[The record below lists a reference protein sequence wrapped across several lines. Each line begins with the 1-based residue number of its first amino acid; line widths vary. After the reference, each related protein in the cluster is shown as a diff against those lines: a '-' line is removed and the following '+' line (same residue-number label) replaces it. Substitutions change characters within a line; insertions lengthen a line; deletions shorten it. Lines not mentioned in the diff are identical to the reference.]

1 MNGQIYLL
9 KLKIKLI
16 IILDFE
22 RNSVVASAF
31 AQEQTQA
38 PVGFHPGVS
47 FDDKLHSRHDNHS
60 FSLSG
65 PDSESPFEIMRI
77 FTEAGGDASK
87 ASVGHMSSN

>member
-1 MNGQIYLL
+1 MVKTSCRNKETNISF
-9 KLKIKLI
+9 KTEIKLI

-47 FDDKLHSRHDNHS
+47 FDDKLYCRHDNHS
-60 FSLSG
+60 FSFIRS
-65 PDSESPFEIMRI
+65 
-77 FTEAGGDASK
+77 
-87 ASVGHMSSN
+87 

>member
-47 FDDKLHSRHDNHS
+47 FDDKLHCRHDNHS
-60 FSLSG
+60 FS
-65 PDSESPFEIMRI
+65 FIR
-77 FTEAGGDASK
+77 
-87 ASVGHMSSN
+87 SSF